1 MTDMGQ
7 PGPDKGNGGKFLVLG
22 PGQSAP
28 ADAPGYITVKSP
40 TNNNFMII
48 RMLAPDG
55 AENEAMQSKLRAYRH
70 SQRTNPPAGR
80 MIEPIPYPT
89 STTMGSPP
97 RGIAYFEVLA
107 ELVQQEPV
115 HERDRIMM
123 GMLRSIGI
131 EKGKLFNPDERMKKT
146 LDEAAF
152 VAEAMAMTN
161 DFEKR
166 GLPADNSKWDIALL
180 LNPNQET
187 DNYTQID
194 ERASWFYE
202 ATAT

>member
-1 MTDMGQ
+1 VTDMGQ

-55 AENEAMQSKLRAYRH
+55 AENEAMQSKLRAYRYN
-70 SQRTNPPAGR
+70 QRTNPPAGR

-131 EKGKLFNPDERMKKT
+131 EKGKPFNPDERMKKT